1 MDYRD
6 LNKAIDSNPGPDVPS
21 CDQKLR
27 DWRLPGQEQVI
38 VDIRKAYLQVRLH
51 PSLLPYLAVV
61 WPEKL
66 YVMTRMGFGLAV
78 APKVMNAI
86 VKFATLDFPQV
97 DNYVD
102 DLFVPEEEAEAVKS
116 KLEHYGLPTKPAE
129 PLAQARV
136 LGLQVSKR
144 DGNLVWKRCD
154 GVSLSCPKNP
164 TKRQI
169 SKWCGALT
177 AHCPVCKWLRP
188 AASFLKR
195 MANLSTDGWDDAV
208 PDCVAT
214 LCTEFEKQVGCADPV
229 SGRWS
234 INTADSAAW
243 TVWCDASDTAMG
255 VVLDVDGV
263 VVEDKAWLRPSD
275 DKRHNNA
282 ELDAVIKG
290 LNLASHWGL
299 QRLVVKTDSKTVHSW
314 LVSMLQDVERVKVG
328 GLHELL
334 VRRRVQIIQ
343 EIVKVAGMEVI
354 VACVPSAENRADPC
368 SSYMAGMCQD
378 SQEGRSTRSS

>member
-1 MDYRD
+1 
-6 LNKAIDSNPGPDVPS
+6 
-21 CDQKLR
+21 
-27 DWRLPGQEQVI
+27 
-38 VDIRKAYLQVRLH
+38 
-51 PSLLPYLAVV
+51 
-61 WPEKL
+61 
-66 YVMTRMGFGLAV
+66 MTRMGFYLAV

-86 VKFATLDFPQV
+86 VKFATLDFLQV

-102 DLFVPEEEAEAVKS
+102 NLFVPEEEAEAVKS

-129 PLAQARV
+129 SLAQARV

-144 DGNLVWKRCD
+144 DGNLVWKRRD
-154 GVSLSCPKNP
+154 GVSLSCPNNP

-177 AHCPVCKWLRP
+177 AHYPVCKWLRP

-214 LCTEFEKQVGCADPV
+214 LCKEFEKRVGYADAV

-263 VVEDKAWLRPSD
+263 LVEDQACLRPSD
-275 DKRHNNA
+275 AQNTYQYRRAGCGN
-282 ELDAVIKG
+282 
-290 LNLASHWGL
+290 
-299 QRLVVKTDSKTVHSW
+299 QRPEPRLPLGPATTRGEDR
-314 LVSMLQDVERVKVG
+314 LQDSTQLVG
-328 GLHELL
+328 LYATGCPASESWRPPRASRAEESADHPRNCRSRWDGGDSRLGTICRE
-334 VRRRVQIIQ
+334 
-343 EIVKVAGMEVI
+343 
-354 VACVPSAENRADPC
+354 PSR
-368 SSYMAGMCQD
+368 
-378 SQEGRSTRSS
+378 